1 MDTLLYTIGNNLYL
15 NTTNRCPC
23 ACTFCVRQE
32 TDTLGDAGSLWL
44 KDGEHPVEEYIQ
56 QFKERDLDHY
66 QEIIFCGYGE
76 PTERLADICAMADY
90 LKAHTKTPI
99 RLNTN
104 GLSDLIYGRDTT
116 PDLDGRFDAVSVS
129 LNAPDAQHYLEI
141 TNSRFGIESF
151 DAMLRFTQNAKAH
164 VPYVQMSIVD
174 VLSPEDT
181 KKCQEIC
188 DKIGVHLRI
197 RLYA

>member
-1 MDTLLYTIGNNLYL
+1 MDTLLYTIGSNLYL

-23 ACTFCVRQE
+23 ACTFCVRNE
-32 TDTLGDAGSLWL
+32 TDSLGDAGSLWL
-44 KDGEHPVEEYIQ
+44 RDGEHPVEEYIQ
-56 QFKERDLDHY
+56 QFEARTMNRY

-76 PTERLADICAMADY
+76 PTERLEDICAIADY
-90 LKAHTKTPI
+90 LKAHYSVPV

-116 PDLDGRFDAVSVS
+116 PDLEGRFDAVSVS
-129 LNAPDAQHYLEI
+129 LNAPDAQRYLEI
-141 TNSRFGIESF
+141 TNSRFGIGSF
-151 DAMLRFTQNAKAH
+151 DAMLRFAQNAKKY
-164 VPYVQMSIVD
+164 VPHVQMSIVD

-181 KKCQEIC
+181 KRCQDIC
-188 DKIGVHLRI
+188 DKIGVPLRI